1 MSELDISALDF
12 PELKRLCPT
21 RPRSFKALLYK
32 GAAKLP
38 TREINRHIA
47 EGKLGRPISSR
58 APLALALHDKLEG
71 DLAAGGSIET
81 AINRIYLIR
90 KLFEF
95 IDESEL
101 NITIENSIECLAAWG
116 THLVES
122 TRRGR
127 KNYTAYSMAIQVTAV
142 FSEIINR
149 PSLDLIRTM
158 GIKRNRARKE
168 ILGKQADKQNLSYTY
183 SFGFMLADYSCQLT
197 HEAIFGELPVVVKLR
212 SGRTIEEWSRRPANK
227 IRTVFRQEDYVPYA
241 ERGESQGL
249 KIQPFDYTLR
259 TRWPLVNLRVEVE
272 ILIFMSQTSMNV
284 SQALK
289 LKIGKFSYTS
299 HIDGY
304 KVSRQ
309 YKDRRQGDV
318 EFEIFSEYR
327 IIFERYLQWRNKV
340 FANSGNDLLFPFLLN
355 NKPSYALSRDW
366 QAVKGRCKKLGE
378 QFISP
383 QTLRNTRINWFLRS
397 SMDPELASTMSQHSV
412 RMLLT
417 VYEQPSYQRTMV
429 EVSRFHAQM
438 NRMISAGPGACYK
451 QYPITMSNACDLAP
465 RPDCKSPA
473 GCLFCE
479 HNRDIDSADHV
490 WSLLSFR
497 YLKSLEISGY
507 RPRSTQSNDQHSN
520 AAHQVIKQI
529 SLKIRWFKQSSAERN
544 SWVVEAGEKIKEGEY
559 HPRWDGFI
567 QLAEVST

>member
-1 MSELDISALDF
+1 MPDLDFPALDF

-32 GAAKLP
+32 GGAKLS
-38 TREINRHIA
+38 TREVDHHIA
-47 EGKLGRPISSR
+47 DGKLGRPISSR
-58 APLALALHDKLEG
+58 APLALALHNKLEG

-81 AINRIYLIR
+81 AVNRIYLIR
-90 KLFEF
+90 KLYEF
-95 IDESEL
+95 IDDSEL
-101 NITIENSIECLAAWG
+101 DITIESAIKCLAAWG

-122 TRRGR
+122 IRRGR
-127 KNYTAYSMAIQVTAV
+127 KNYTAYTMAVQVTAV
-142 FSEIINR
+142 FSEIVNR
-149 PSLDLIRTM
+149 PSLDLIRAM

-168 ILGKQADKQNLSYTY
+168 ILGKQAEKQNLSYTY
-183 SFGFMLADYSCQLT
+183 RFGSMLADYSSQLT
-197 HEAIFGELPVVVKLR
+197 HDAIFGELPVVVKLQ
-212 SGRTIEEWSRRPANK
+212 SGKIIEEWSRRPANK
-227 IRTVFRQEDYVPYA
+227 IRTVFHQENYIPHA

-249 KIQPFDYTLR
+249 KTRPFDYTLR
-259 TRWPLVNLRVEVE
+259 TRWPLVNLRIEAE
-272 ILIFMSQTSMNV
+272 ILIFMSQTSMNA

-289 LKIGKFSYTS
+289 LKVGKFSYTS
-299 HIDGY
+299 HSDGY

-340 FANSGNDLLFPFLLN
+340 FANSGNDLLFPFLLS
-355 NKPSYALSRDW
+355 NKPSYTTSRNW
-366 QAVKGRCKKLGE
+366 QAIKDRCKKLGE

-383 QTLRNTRINWFLRS
+383 QALRNTRVNWLLRS

-417 VYEQPSYQRTMV
+417 VYEKPSYQRTMV

-438 NRMISAGPGACYK
+438 SSMISAGPGACYK
-451 QYPITMSNACDLAP
+451 QHPITMSNSPDLAP

-479 HNRDIDSADHV
+479 HNRDIDSMDHV
-490 WSLLSFR
+490 WSLLSYR
-497 YLKSLEISGY
+497 HLKSLEISGY
-507 RPRSTQSNDQHSN
+507 QLRSTQFNERHNN
-520 AAHQVIKQI
+520 AAHHVIEQI
-529 SLKIRWFKQSSAERN
+529 SLKIRWFKQSSEERN
-544 SWVVEAGEKIKEGEY
+544 SWVVEAGEKIKEGEH

-567 QLAEVST
+567 KLAEIGA